1 MRRISRTRPEMCDKR
16 DLDGQSLVV
25 IAFACDVKRAMMI
38 ISSRKGARALYTNL
52 IDQIGKNP
60 ARNRVIQCGTRAP
73 SRFQTPGRRS
83 RLP

>member
-1 MRRISRTRPEMCDKR
+1 MCDKR

-52 IDQIGKNP
+52 IDQIGKN
-60 ARNRVIQCGTRAP
+60 
-73 SRFQTPGRRS
+73 
-83 RLP
+83 